1 MEIETIETV
10 SPDLFEEPRDR
21 ETKKALF
28 KRYVSSVI
36 LELFDYCN
44 RQCVYCPVSLVD
56 RMSSIN
62 RLDTGH
68 LDKIVRDLKAIE
80 FDGHLCLNLFNEPMA
95 DDSLYDA
102 MAKLHEALPAAT
114 LWFNSN
120 GDYLNR
126 ETLDRLA
133 AAGLS
138 RLVVTLHVAKNKTY
152 DDLHQLTRYSQL
164 SARTGLTLTFERYRP
179 GRKITATANYKGIS
193 IVVKSADHG
202 ANGENRAGLMT
213 DIPVDAQRSAPCD
226 RPFDEFTI
234 SWNGDV
240 YPCCQFFAGAAEHD
254 PFVVGNIGDADNL
267 YDLYA
272 ARLMASFRTDLF
284 TYGTKKSPCSS
295 CIEYDVHGG
304 DRDVEARTEA
314 ARRIGLGSVVSEA
327 V

>member
-1 MEIETIETV
+1 LDIETIETV
-10 SPDLFEEPRDR
+10 SPDLFQEPRNP

-62 RLDTGH
+62 RLDSGH
-68 LDKIVRDLKAIE
+68 LDKIVRDLEEID
-80 FDGHLCLNLFNEPMA
+80 FDGYLCLNLFNEPMA

-102 MAKLHEALPAAT
+102 MARLHEALPAAKI
-114 LWFNSN
+114 WFNSN

-133 AAGLS
+133 AAGLT

-152 DDLHQLTRYSQL
+152 DDLQQLTRYSQL

-179 GRKITATANYKGIS
+179 GRKIVAKATYKGIS

-202 ANGENRAGLMT
+202 TNGENRAGLMT
-213 DIPVDAQRSAPCD
+213 DIPVDAERSAPCD
-226 RPFDEFTI
+226 RPFTEFTI
-234 SWNGDV
+234 SWNGDA

-254 PFVVGNIGDADNL
+254 PFVVGNIGKADTL

-272 ARLMASFRTDLF
+272 AHLMASFRTDLF
-284 TYGTKKSPCSS
+284 TYGAKKSPCNN

-304 DRDVEARTEA
+304 DKDVEARTEA
-314 ARRIGLGSVVSEA
+314 ARRLGLGGVVSEA

>member
-1 MEIETIETV
+1 MDIETIETV
-10 SPDLFEEPRDR
+10 SSDLFAGPQDR
-21 ETKKALF
+21 ETNKALF

-62 RLDTGH
+62 RLDTSH

-95 DDSLYDA
+95 DDSLYGA
-102 MAKLHEALPAAT
+102 MAKLNEALPAAT

-133 AAGLS
+133 EAGLS

-254 PFVVGNIGDADNL
+254 PFVVGNIGDADTL

-284 TYGTKKSPCSS
+284 TYGAKKSPCSS

-304 DRDVEARTEA
+304 ARDVEARTEA